1 MFLMRLPCEIT
12 ALYASAFILYPFPM
26 SSKPQNFFDYFFL
39 NWSELGRTVL
49 IGALAYVILVFLLRI
64 SGKRTLT
71 KLNAFDLVVTV
82 ALGSTLASTIM
93 SKTVALA
100 EGATA
105 FALLVLLQFVIT
117 LLSVKFKPFS
127 HLVKAEPQLLLFDGE
142 FMMDAMNRER
152 VTRAEVCNAV
162 RSGGTASLSKVHAVV
177 LETDGSLSVIKVEGG
192 TDNSAL
198 EGVSGWKSR

>member
-1 MFLMRLPCEIT
+1 MD
-12 ALYASAFILYPFPM
+12 
-26 SSKPQNFFDYFFL
+26 SKPRNFFDYFFL
-39 NWSELGRTVL
+39 NWSELGRTLL
-49 IGALAYVILVFLLRI
+49 IGALAYLILVFLLRI

-93 SKTVALA
+93 SKSVALV

-117 LLSVKFKPFS
+117 FLSVKFKAIS
-127 HLVKAEPQLLLFDGE
+127 KLVKAEPQLLLFNGE
-142 FMMDAMNRER
+142 FLTDAMNRER

-162 RSGGTASLSKVHAVV
+162 RSGGTASLDKVHAVV
-177 LETDGSLSVIKVEGG
+177 LETDGSLSVIKVDGE

-198 EGVSGWKSR
+198 EGVSGWEGRKG